1 MPRWSKADITTLHE
15 LVAAGENCENIAVT
29 LKRGVNAV
37 KMKAKREGLNVVVG
51 GVGGSTTTND
61 LPEGLPSVEDVLKVL
76 AKVIKALD
84 EPGLGMAEVQ
94 RLQAM
99 ITGIRTYKSLLADYV
114 NYREIEKKLL
124 ELDAKYAK
132 LIGQKS

>member
-1 MPRWSKADITTLHE
+1 MRRWSKDDVKKLRE
-15 LVAAGENCENIAVT
+15 YVAAGEDVAAIASKLNRSVD
-29 LKRGVNAV
+29 AV
-37 KMKAKREGLNVVVG
+37 KMKAKREGLIVVVG
-51 GVGGSTTTND
+51 GVGGSTTTNE

-84 EPGLGMAEVQ
+84 DPGLGISEVQ

-114 NYREIEKKLL
+114 NYREIEKKLM
-124 ELDAKYAK
+124 ELDAKYAT
-132 LIGQKS
+132 LIGQKG